1 MRSLLLPL
9 LLCVACAHGGSLPP
23 PAVAHNREG
32 VAHLEAD
39 DLDAAEARFRLALE
53 YHPRFAEPRAN
64 LGLVLLRRGDLEGA
78 ERELRTALALDPDFD
93 EAWSGLGVVLEARG
107 ERSEAARAWERALA
121 IDPGLVAARRNLAD
135 VWIRE
140 GRFVEARAQL
150 VRLVEI
156 DAGDSLLRARALLA
170 YCELRLGRPTAAREG
185 AEAVLGEVPE
195 HAVAR
200 IVRGVLHA
208 DAGRALLALAD
219 LVAAT
224 DDPVVGFDARLRIAS
239 LRVAR
244 GEHAEAAELVAALLR
259 EAPEAPAVRLVAA
272 WQAAGVGAW
281 DEAAAHARSAL
292 REREVE
298 AARTVL
304 HLACEAGARGC

>member
-1 MRSLLLPL
+1 
-9 LLCVACAHGGSLPP
+9 
-23 PAVAHNREG
+23 
-32 VAHLEAD
+32 
-39 DLDAAEARFRLALE
+39 
-53 YHPRFAEPRAN
+53 
-64 LGLVLLRRGDLEGA
+64 
-78 ERELRTALALDPDFD
+78 
-93 EAWSGLGVVLEARG
+93 
-107 ERSEAARAWERALA
+107 
-121 IDPGLVAARRNLAD
+121 
-135 VWIRE
+135 
-140 GRFVEARAQL
+140 
-150 VRLVEI
+150 
-156 DAGDSLLRARALLA
+156 
-170 YCELRLGRPTAAREG
+170 
-185 AEAVLGEVPE
+185 
-195 HAVAR
+195 
-200 IVRGVLHA
+200 VLHA